1 MAECSSGRIRRLIRL
16 TFLGRAYER
25 NDTYVWLVPAVATK
39 EDELLY
45 CQQGCRRVIR
55 LTFSIRAYERDDTYV
70 WLATAS
76 KSVEGGDKAYV
87 LQTSIRKG
95 RYLRVA
101 NKG

>member
-1 MAECSSGRIRRLIRL
+1 MEKCSSGRISRPIRL

-45 CQQGCRRVIR
+45 CQQECRGVIR
-55 LTFSIRAYERDDTYV
+55 LTLLGRAYERNDTYV

-76 KSVEGGDKAYV
+76 KCEEDV
-87 LQTSIRKG
+87 
-95 RYLRVA
+95 
-101 NKG
+101 